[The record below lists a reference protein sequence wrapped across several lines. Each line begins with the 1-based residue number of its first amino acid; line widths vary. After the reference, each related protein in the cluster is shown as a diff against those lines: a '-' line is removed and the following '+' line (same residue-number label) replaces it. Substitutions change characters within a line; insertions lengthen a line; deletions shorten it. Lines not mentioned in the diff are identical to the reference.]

1 MAFQNSLVPDLSLE
15 RQLSRALDRRNA
27 AHMCRDDLSM
37 LADYLI
43 VETYNQQH
51 VIDALL
57 GRVRQLEVEVVL
69 AQDSRP
75 LQPPGDDHRQW
86 AREVL
91 EGLRRRG

>member
-1 MAFQNSLVPDLSLE
+1 MAFQRWLVPDLSLE
-15 RQLSRALDRRNA
+15 RQLSRAVDRRTA
-27 AHMCRDDLSM
+27 AHMSRDDLSI
-37 LADYLI
+37 LADCLI
-43 VETYNQQH
+43 VQTYNQQV

-75 LQPPGDDHRQW
+75 LQAPGEDHQQW

-91 EGLRRRG
+91 EGLGRG